1 MEKEPHTCAYCGAS
15 ASYQLKNGK
24 WCCQSNWS
32 ACPELRKR
40 NSQGLVKRHAKET
53 WYKNPDHVA
62 WNKGLTVETSEIVAQ
77 YTNTRAERIASGEI
91 IITGHPQTEEAKRKL
106 RALRL
111 KEIENRGITI
121 YTPNFSEKACEYMNG
136 LNSSRG
142 WHLQHGMNGGEI
154 RVDSYFLDGYDKE
167 LNIAF
172 EYDEPGHYSDI
183 QKNILNESDV
193 FRMQYIHKKLGC
205 RFFRYNEQ
213 LGCLY
218 EVFF

>member
-1 MEKEPHTCAYCGAS
+1 MNW
-15 ASYQLKNGK
+15 LNG
-24 WCCQSNWS
+24 
-32 ACPELRKR
+32 
-40 NSQGLVKRHAKET
+40 
-53 WYKNPDHVA
+53 
-62 WNKGLTVETSEIVAQ
+62 
-77 YTNTRAERIASGEI
+77 
-91 IITGHPQTEEAKRKL
+91 
-106 RALRL
+106 
-111 KEIENRGITI
+111 
-121 YTPNFSEKACEYMNG
+121 
-136 LNSSRG
+136 SRC

-205 RFFRYNEQ
+205 RFFRYNEP
-213 LGCLY
+213 LGRLY